1 MDWENKLKEL
11 GNYNIA
17 FEIRQGYYHISIMYQ
32 DSWDII
38 MPENENIYLEKR
50 NGAYH
55 YIAATESVSIDNMF
69 ECVDNTINYN
79 KDLEKKLELFKQKTA
94 ELQELFAKENY
105 ERLKTIEFVFPM
117 QKKTRKKTKKEP
129 KKEETIAASDSNTVT
144 VTDND
149 RLSITTA
156 TNDEDYTNEEV
167 VVTMKEGEFIEEL
180 EK

>member
-50 NGAYH
+50 NGTYH
-55 YIAATESVSIDNMF
+55 YIAATESVSIDDMF

-117 QKKTRKKTKKEP
+117 QKKTRKKKAKETLV
-129 KKEETIAASDSNTVT
+129 EELPNSDANSVST
-144 VTDND
+144 TDKHIN
-149 RLSITTA
+149 SITSSP
-156 TNDEDYTNEEV
+156 TNYNDLNDEV
-167 VVTMKEGEFIEEL
+167 VVTMQNDFIEEL